1 MDIGIVENFVNQ
13 KKDMIL
19 SINNSDAG
27 QRTNT
32 KMLLHKTG
40 VKFESF
46 DITATDVFPIPTNL
60 KSLKETDSKV
70 VVIDIDPSIANE
82 STWMHL
88 PEMIMEAKKDGLQLL
103 VIIDNK
109 TINKPKTNSD
119 TYFFSTID
127 DLLIQLGNI
136 NKGADF
142 DEDFSFITNKSFSS
156 NVRAKLK

>member
-1 MDIGIVENFVNQ
+1 MDIEIVENFVNQ

-19 SINNSDAG
+19 SINNPDSG

-32 KMLLHKTG
+32 KMLLHKKG
-40 VKFESF
+40 INFEYF

-70 VVIDIDPSIANE
+70 VVIDIDPSIASV

-88 PEMIMEAKKDGLQLL
+88 PEMIMETKQDGLQLL

-109 TINKPKTNSD
+109 TIDKPKTNSD
-119 TYFFSTID
+119 AYFFSTID
-127 DLLIQLGNI
+127 DLLKHLETI
-136 NKGADF
+136 NKNADF
-142 DEDFSFITNKSFSS
+142 DEDFSFIASKSCSVNNKNKF
-156 NVRAKLK
+156 R